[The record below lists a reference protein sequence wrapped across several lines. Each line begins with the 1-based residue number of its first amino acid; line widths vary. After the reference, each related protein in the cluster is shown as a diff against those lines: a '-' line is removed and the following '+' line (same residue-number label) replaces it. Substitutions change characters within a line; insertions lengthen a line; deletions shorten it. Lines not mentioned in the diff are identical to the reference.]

1 MLEKMQAINRYII
14 IDRIK
19 EEPKKTNGLL
29 LNEKHQDDVRYR
41 KAKIMSAGNLVE
53 GLKSDDLIYYD
64 KHAGYGIEFDGKL
77 YFVIKEQ
84 DVIVVL

>member
-1 MLEKMQAINRYII
+1 MQAINRYII

-19 EEPKKTNGLL
+19 EEPVKTSGLL
-29 LNEKHQDDVRYR
+29 LSEKHQDDVRYR
-41 KAKIMSAGNLVE
+41 KAKVVSVGNLVE
-53 GLKSDDLIYYD
+53 GLDEDALIYYD
-64 KHAGYGIEFDGKL
+64 KHAGYGIEFDNKL

>member
-1 MLEKMQAINRYII
+1 MQAINRYII
-14 IDRIK
+14 IDKIK
-19 EEPKKTNGLL
+19 EEPVKTSGLL

-41 KAKIMSAGNLVE
+41 KAKVMSVGNLVE
-53 GLKSDDLIYYD
+53 GLDKDALIYYD
-64 KHAGYGIEFDGKL
+64 KHAGYGIEFDNKL

>member
-1 MLEKMQAINRYII
+1 MMQAINRYII

-19 EEPKKTNGLL
+19 EEPVKTSGLL
-29 LNEKHQDDVRYR
+29 LSEKHKDDVRYR
-41 KAKIMSAGNLVE
+41 KAKVVSVGNLVE
-53 GLKSDDLIYYD
+53 GLNEDALIYYD
-64 KHAGYGIEFDGKL
+64 KHAGYGIEFDNKL